1 MLGGVG
7 RENHGVVSLLFC
19 PAVYKDD
26 GVLSDH
32 SVVAQ

>member
-19 PAVYKDD
+19 PAVYKDN
-26 GVLSDH
+26 GVLSNYPA
-32 SVVAQ
+32 VAQ